1 MRGGRREGRN
11 QNASR
16 RGKQEEEEEE
26 EEEEKEVDQMT
37 LLTFDADLNT
47 F

>member
-16 RGKQEEEEEE
+16 RGKEEEEEE
-26 EEEEKEVDQMT
+26 EVDQMT